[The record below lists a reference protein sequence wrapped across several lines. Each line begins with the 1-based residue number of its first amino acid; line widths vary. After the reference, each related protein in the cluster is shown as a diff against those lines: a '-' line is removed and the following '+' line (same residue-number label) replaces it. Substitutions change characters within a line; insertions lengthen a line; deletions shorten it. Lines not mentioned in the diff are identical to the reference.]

1 MEVVQEVYHRRGK
14 VFFITMTT
22 RNTMIAT
29 HDRQQPR
36 STIFCH
42 IRRDR
47 LRFRNTDPS
56 RTAVRRHEGNP
67 SSCVHV
73 RILLR
78 TLTSVSPSYRPR
90 TSGIVLKEE
99 DFYDGIS
106 RWPWYNSSLA
116 VLLFLLPVFS
126 LSLTWTP
133 SHRRLSL
140 ICTSPPSH

>member
-1 MEVVQEVYHRRGK
+1 MYHRRGK
-14 VFFITMTT
+14 PLFITITT
-22 RNTMIAT
+22 RKTSMIST

-47 LRFRNTDPS
+47 LRFHNTVPS

-67 SSCVHV
+67 SSCV

-78 TLTSVSPSYRPR
+78 TPTSVSPSYTPR
-90 TSGIVLKEE
+90 TEEARRTVLKE

-133 SHRRLSL
+133 SHRRLCL
-140 ICTSPPSH
+140 TCTSPPFH